1 MASNER
7 IGTTDSQNLSN
18 LYFSHDDSS
27 LAIDDAYVHP
37 GIVISND
44 EKQVIHGRG
53 MIVERKINPGE
64 CLFIT
69 PPTVGLDLN
78 ALRARFLEVGDSN
91 LEDVAMTMLED
102 NMMEVIQKRE
112 KASLNS
118 FLPLMGSLLSKE
130 GKDVTIEILTAND
143 EREVWSDEELSKINR
158 KDIKNIILKNGSYA
172 FYLFDRI
179 EKCISGWRYRIS
191 CLCLSSTSVWARF
204 YYV

>member
-7 IGTTDSQNLSN
+7 IGTIDSQNLSN
-18 LYFSHDDSS
+18 LYFRHDDSS

-102 NMMEVIQKRE
+102 NMMEVMPK
-112 KASLNS
+112 
-118 FLPLMGSLLSKE
+118 F
-130 GKDVTIEILTAND
+130 
-143 EREVWSDEELSKINR
+143 EETK
-158 KDIKNIILKNGSYA
+158 
-172 FYLFDRI
+172 
-179 EKCISGWRYRIS
+179 
-191 CLCLSSTSVWARF
+191 TS
-204 YYV
+204 